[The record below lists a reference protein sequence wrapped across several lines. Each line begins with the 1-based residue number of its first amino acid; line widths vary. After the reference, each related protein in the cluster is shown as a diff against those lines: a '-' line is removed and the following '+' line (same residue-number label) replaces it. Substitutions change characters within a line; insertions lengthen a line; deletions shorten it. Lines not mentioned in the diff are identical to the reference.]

1 MALLFGSFFLL
12 LILGLPIAF
21 VIQGSSIFFLM
32 TTGLKPLLVVIQR
45 ITLGLDSFPLLAIP
59 LFILMGHLMEH
70 AGLSQRLVDWVEAM
84 CGRVTGALGFVAVV
98 SCTIFAALTGSGP
111 ATVAAIGTLLIGPMT
126 ATGYPKRSAVGLI
139 AAAGALGPVI
149 PPSIVMIVYGTVMNL
164 SIPKMFMAGILPGM
178 FIALLLIVA
187 NFIMA
192 KQWNVRRSERAYTVR
207 EMAMFSWKALPTLF
221 LPVLILGGIY
231 GGVFTPTEA
240 ATVGVLYSLV
250 LGLVYRRF
258 TVATICQAFRET
270 VTTSSM
276 VCFLVASANL
286 FGWLLTV
293 TRIPAIIT
301 EAMVPMLG
309 GSLLLYW
316 VFLIGILLIVGCLM
330 ESLSSVLILAP
341 ILIPIG
347 LALGADELHLA
358 LVFCITLIV
367 GFITPPFGANLFTAV
382 SITKLPFEEV
392 LKGVVPFL
400 VVELVALLLLVAFPS
415 LITWLPSLAFK

>member
-1 MALLFGSFFLL
+1 MGLLFGTFFLL
-12 LILGLPIAF
+12 LLLGLPIAF
-21 VIQGSSIFFLM
+21 VIQGSSILFLLI
-32 TTGLKPLLVVIQR
+32 TELKPLLVVIQR

-59 LFILMGHLMEH
+59 LFILMGHLMER
-70 AGLSQRLVDWVEAM
+70 AGLSQRLVDWVEAL

-111 ATVAAIGTLLIGPMT
+111 ATVAAIGTLLIPSMT
-126 ATGYPKRSAVGLI
+126 ASGYPKQSSAGLI

-164 SIPKMFMAGILPGM
+164 SIPKMFVAGIFPGL
-178 FIALLLIVA
+178 FIAFLLIVA
-187 NFIMA
+187 NFILA
-192 KQWNVRRSERAYTVR
+192 NKWKVRKSEQRYTIM
-207 EMAMFSWKALPTLF
+207 EMVVLSWKALPTLF
-221 LPVLILGGIY
+221 LPILILGGIY

-240 ATVGVLYSLV
+240 ATVGVLYSFA
-250 LGLVYRRF
+250 LGFVYRRF
-258 TVATICQAFRET
+258 TIETICLAFKET

-276 VCFLVASANL
+276 VCFLVGSANL

-293 TRIPAIIT
+293 TRIPAAIT
-301 EAMVPMLG
+301 EAMVPLLG

-316 VFLIGILLIVGCLM
+316 VMLVGILLIVGCLM

-347 LALGADELHLA
+347 LALGANELHLA

-382 SITKLPFEEV
+382 SITNLPFEV
-392 LKGVVPFL
+392 VVKGVMTFL
-400 VVELVALLLLVAFPS
+400 LEERIALLVLVAFPP
-415 LITWLPSLAFK
+415 LITWLPNMAFK